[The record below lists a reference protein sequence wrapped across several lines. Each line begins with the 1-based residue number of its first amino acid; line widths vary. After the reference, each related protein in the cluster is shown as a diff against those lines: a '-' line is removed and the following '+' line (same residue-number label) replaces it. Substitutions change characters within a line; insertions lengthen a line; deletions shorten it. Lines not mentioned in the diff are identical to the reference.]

1 MIQIKEIVAYSHHG
15 EIRSLPLKLGAV
27 NIISGE
33 SKAGKSAVLK
43 IIDYCFGASHCDVP
57 EGKVR
62 RNVSWF
68 GLLLQ
73 TSSGQAFVARQVP
86 LGEAKSSEVVYTSIG
101 ADIVIPNGEAL
112 RQTTN
117 LEGLRSLLAS
127 WTGISSYR
135 HTPPDGQTRNHLVAS
150 IRHAVALC
158 LQSQNEI
165 AQQKWL
171 FHGANDRDKAQAIKD
186 TLPYFLGAVSDE
198 YLSQQSELKAVK
210 AEIRQIERRNKEA
223 ANIRGEGTTRADT
236 LLAEAKA
243 VGLSSAFDLTSWAE
257 KVATLNA
264 IQSTPLSLSLADGND
279 AREFNRLTGV
289 RNQLLKQQ
297 SNLLGTLDRARTFE
311 GTTKNYSIEA
321 DEHIARLNVVS
332 VFDASCPDHSCPLCL
347 QELPMESVAPSVAQ
361 IKQSAVHLGQG
372 RGAVDATTP
381 KIEFAIAEVETELVS
396 VRQQLGQ
403 NRELLS
409 AVKKSNERLQLASDT
424 DARRAMI
431 LGRISLYLENIP
443 ASVSTTGQDELLK
456 NLKIREDEL
465 EKSLSNEAMQ
475 ERLTTCLSN
484 INRNVSKFAE
494 QVKLEHSD
502 SPLRLDTKYLT
513 IVAETPER
521 GVQMSQM
528 GSGENHVG
536 YHIVA
541 HLALHDW
548 FARRKRP
555 VPSFLIFD
563 QLSQAHFSP
572 DSDAKA
578 PKAKVDADRLAVKG
592 LYGLIFDVTDAL
604 NGRLQVLITDHP
616 YFDDDQRFK
625 NAVIERWIDGKKLV
639 PENWPTASN

>member
-1 MIQIKEIVAYSHHG
+1 MIQIKEVVAYSHHG
-15 EIRSLPLKLGAV
+15 ETRSLPFKLGAV

-62 RNVSWF
+62 RNVAWF

-86 LGEAKSSEVVYTSIG
+86 LGEAKSSEAVFTLIG
-101 ADIVIPNGEAL
+101 QDIEIPKGVAL

-117 LEGLRSLLAS
+117 IEGLRSLLAS
-127 WTGISSYR
+127 WTGITSYR
-135 HTPPDGQTRNHLVAS
+135 HTPPDGQTRHHLVVS
-150 IRHAVALC
+150 IRHAIALC

-171 FHGANDRDKAQAIKD
+171 FHGGNDRDKAQAIKD
-186 TLPYFLGAVSDE
+186 TLPYFLGAISDE
-198 YLSQQSELKAVK
+198 YLSQQSALKAVK
-210 AEIRQIERRNKEA
+210 TEIRLIERRMKEA

-236 LLAEAKA
+236 LLSEAKA
-243 VGLSSAFDLTSWAE
+243 VGLTDASDLTSWEE
-257 KVATLNA
+257 KVAILTA
-264 IQSTPLSLSLADGND
+264 IQSTPLLLSLAEEND
-279 AREFNRLTGV
+279 TTEFNRLTGI

-297 SNLLGTLDRARTFE
+297 SDLLATLERARTFE
-311 GTTKNYSIEA
+311 GTSKNYSAEVN
-321 DEHIARLNVVS
+321 EHIARLNAVS
-332 VFDASCPDHSCPLCL
+332 IFGSSCSDHVCPLCL
-347 QELPMESVAPSVAQ
+347 QDLPTKSITPSVAQ
-361 IKQSAVHLGQG
+361 IKQSLAYLEQG

-381 KIEFAIAEVETELVS
+381 KIEFAIAEVEAELAS
-396 VRQQLGQ
+396 VRQQLGH

-409 AVKKSNERLQLASDT
+409 AVKKSNERLQLASDS
-424 DARRAMI
+424 DVRRALI

-443 ASVSTTGQDELLK
+443 TTVRTTEQDKRLEA
-456 NLKIREDEL
+456 LKIREREL
-465 EKSLSNEAMQ
+465 ETSLSNEAVQ
-475 ERLTTCLSN
+475 ERLESCLSN
-484 INRNVSKFAE
+484 VNRNVSEFAK
-494 QVKLEHSD
+494 QVNLEYSD
-502 SPLRLDTKYLT
+502 SPLRLDTKNLT
-513 IVAETPER
+513 VIADTLER
-521 GVQMSQM
+521 PVPMSQM

-592 LYGLIFDVTDAL
+592 LYRLIFDVTNAL
-604 NGRLQVLITDHP
+604 SGGLQVLITDHP

-625 NAVIERWIDGKKLV
+625 DAVVERWIDGKKLV
-639 PENWPTASN
+639 PENWPTAT

>member
-15 EIRSLPLKLGAV
+15 ETRSLPFKLGAV

-62 RNVSWF
+62 RNVAWF

-73 TSSGQAFVARQVP
+73 TLSGQAFIARQVP

-101 ADIVIPNGEAL
+101 NEILVPTGDVL

-117 LEGLRSLLAS
+117 LEGLRSQLAS

-223 ANIRGEGTTRADT
+223 ANIRGDGTTRADT
-236 LLAEAKA
+236 LLSEAKA
-243 VGLSSAFDLTSWAE
+243 VGLSSASDLMSWTE
-257 KVATLNA
+257 KIAALTA
-264 IQSTPLSLSLADGND
+264 IQSTPLSLSLVEGND
-279 AREFNRLTGV
+279 ATEFNRLTGI

-297 SNLLGTLDRARTFE
+297 SNLLGTLERARAFE
-311 GTTKNYSIEA
+311 GTTKSYSIEA
-321 DEHIARLNVVS
+321 DEHIARLNAVS
-332 VFDASCPDHSCPLCL
+332 VFDPNCSDQSCPLCL
-347 QELPMESVAPSVAQ
+347 QELPKESLAPSVAQ
-361 IKQSAVHLGQG
+361 IKQSAAHLGHG
-372 RGAVDATTP
+372 RSAVDATTP

-396 VRQQLGQ
+396 VRQQLGH

-424 DARRAMI
+424 DTRRAMI

-443 ASVSTTGQDELLK
+443 AAINTTGQDERLQAFK
-456 NLKIREDEL
+456 TRETEL
-465 EKSLSNEAMQ
+465 ETLLSNEAMH
-475 ERLTTCLSN
+475 ERLESCLSN
-484 INRNVSKFAE
+484 VNRNVSAFAGK
-494 QVKLEHSD
+494 VKLEYSD
-502 SPLRLDTKYLT
+502 TPLRLDTKNLT
-513 IVAETPER
+513 IVADTLER
-521 GVQMSQM
+521 PVPMSQM

-578 PKAKVDADRLAVKG
+578 PKEKVDADRLAVKG
-592 LYGLIFDVTDAL
+592 LYGLIFDVINAL
-604 NGRLQVLITDHP
+604 NGGLQVLITDHP

-625 NAVIERWIDGKKLV
+625 DAVVERWIDGRKLV
-639 PENWPTASN
+639 PEDWPNASN

>member
-15 EIRSLPLKLGAV
+15 ETRNLPFKLGAV

-62 RNVSWF
+62 RNVAWF

-86 LGEAKSSEVVYTSIG
+86 LGEAKSSEVVYTAIG
-101 ADIVIPNGEAL
+101 TEIVIPTGDAL

-117 LEGLRSLLAS
+117 LEGLRSQLAS
-127 WTGISSYR
+127 WTGITSYR

-198 YLSQQSELKAVK
+198 YLSQQSELKTVK

-236 LLAEAKA
+236 LLSEAKA
-243 VGLSSAFDLTSWAE
+243 VGLSSASDLISWAE
-257 KVATLNA
+257 KIAALTA
-264 IQSTPLSLSLADGND
+264 IQSTPLSLSLAEGND
-279 AREFNRLTGV
+279 STEFNRLTGI

-297 SNLLGTLDRARTFE
+297 STLLGTLERARNFE
-311 GTTKNYSIEA
+311 GTTKSYSIEA
-321 DEHIARLNVVS
+321 DEHIARLNAVS
-332 VFDASCPDHSCPLCL
+332 VFDPNCSDHSCPLCL
-347 QELPMESVAPSVAQ
+347 QELPTESVAPSVAQ
-361 IKQSAVHLGQG
+361 IKQSAAHLGQG
-372 RGAVDATTP
+372 RGAVEATTP
-381 KIEFAIAEVETELVS
+381 KIEFAIAEVEAELAS
-396 VRQQLGQ
+396 VRQQLGH

-443 ASVSTTGQDELLK
+443 AAINTTGQDERLQTLK
-456 NLKIREDEL
+456 SREAEL
-465 EKSLSNEAMQ
+465 ETLLSNEAMQ
-475 ERLTTCLSN
+475 ERLESCLSN
-484 INRNVSKFAE
+484 VNRNVSAFAGK
-494 QVKLEHSD
+494 VKLEYSD
-502 SPLRLDTKYLT
+502 SPLRLDTKNLT
-513 IVAETPER
+513 IVADTLER
-521 GVQMSQM
+521 PVPMSQM

-592 LYGLIFDVTDAL
+592 LYGLIFDVTNAL
-604 NGRLQVLITDHP
+604 NGGLQVLITDHP

-625 NAVIERWIDGKKLV
+625 DAVVERWIDGRKLV
-639 PENWPTASN
+639 PEDWPTASN

>member
-15 EIRSLPLKLGAV
+15 ETRSLPFKLGAV

-62 RNVSWF
+62 RNVAWF

-101 ADIVIPNGEAL
+101 NEVTIPAGEVL

-117 LEGLRSLLAS
+117 LEGLRSQLAS

-135 HTPPDGQTRNHLVAS
+135 HTPPDGHTRNHLVAS
-150 IRHAVALC
+150 IRHAVAFC

-171 FHGANDRDKAQAIKD
+171 FHGANDRDKALALKD

-223 ANIRGEGTTRADT
+223 ESIRGEGTTRADT
-236 LLAEAKA
+236 LLSEAKA
-243 VGLSSAFDLTSWAE
+243 AGLSSASDLISWSE
-257 KVATLNA
+257 KIATLTA
-264 IQSTPLSLSLADGND
+264 IQSTPLSPSFAEGND
-279 AREFNRLTGV
+279 ATEFNRLTAA

-297 SNLLGTLDRARTFE
+297 SNLLGTLERARAFE
-311 GTTKNYSIEA
+311 GTTKSYSIEA
-321 DEHIARLNVVS
+321 DEHIARLNAVS
-332 VFDASCPDHSCPLCL
+332 IFDPNCSGHSCPLCL
-347 QELPMESVAPSVAQ
+347 QDLRAESETPSVAQ
-361 IKQSAVHLGQG
+361 IKNAAAHLRQG

-381 KIEFAIAEVETELVS
+381 RIEFAIAEIETELAS
-396 VRQQLGQ
+396 VRSQLGH

-409 AVKKSNERLQLASDT
+409 AVKRSNERLQLASDT
-424 DARRAMI
+424 GARRAMI

-443 ASVSTTGQDELLK
+443 AAINTTGQEERLK
-456 NLKIREDEL
+456 ALKIRETEL
-465 EKSLSNEAMQ
+465 GAALSNETMQ

-494 QVKLEHSD
+494 QVKLEYSD

-548 FARRKRP
+548 FSRRNRP

-572 DSDAKA
+572 DSDSKA

-592 LYGLIFDVTDAL
+592 LYGLIFDVTNAL
-604 NGRLQVLITDHP
+604 KGGLQVLITDHP

-625 NAVIERWIDGKKLV
+625 DAVVERWIDGKKLV
-639 PENWPTASN
+639 PDDWPTEEK

>member
-1 MIQIKEIVAYSHHG
+1 MIQIKQIVAFSHHG
-15 EIRSLPLKLGAV
+15 ETRSLPLKLGAV

-33 SKAGKSAVLK
+33 SKSGKSAVLK

-62 RNVSWF
+62 RNVAWF

-73 TSSGQAFVARQVP
+73 TSSGQAFIARQVP
-86 LGEAKSSEVVYTSIG
+86 LGEAKYSEVVYTSIG
-101 ADIVIPNGEAL
+101 AEVVIPTQNVL

-117 LEGLRSLLAS
+117 LEGLRSQLAS

-135 HTPPDGQTRNHLVAS
+135 HTPPDGQTRNNLVAT

-198 YLSQQSELKAVK
+198 SLSQQSELKSVK
-210 AEIRQIERRNKEA
+210 VEIRQIERRNKEA

-236 LLAEAKA
+236 LLSEARA
-243 VGLSSAFDLTSWAE
+243 VGLTSESDFISWKDKLA
-257 KVATLNA
+257 ALAA
-264 IQSTPLSLSLADGND
+264 IQLNPLSLSHLEGN
-279 AREFNRLTGV
+279 AATEFNRLTGI
-289 RNQLLKQQ
+289 RNQLLKKQN
-297 SNLLGTLDRARTFE
+297 NLLGTLERARAFE
-311 GTTKNYSIEA
+311 GTTKGYSIEA
-321 DEHIARLNVVS
+321 DEHIARLNAVS
-332 VFDASCPDHSCPLCL
+332 VFDPNCSDHSCPLCL
-347 QELPMESVAPSVAQ
+347 QELPTESVAPSVAQ
-361 IKQSAVHLGQG
+361 IKQSATHLGRG
-372 RGAVDATTP
+372 RGAVEASTP
-381 KIEFAIAEVETELVS
+381 KIEFAIAEVETELAS
-396 VRQQLGQ
+396 VRQQIAH

-409 AVKKSNERLQLASDT
+409 ALKKSNERLQLASDT
-424 DARRAMI
+424 DTRRAMI

-443 ASVSTTGQDELLK
+443 VVVNTTDQDNRLQILK
-456 NLKIREDEL
+456 NRETEL
-465 EKSLSNEAMQ
+465 EKLLSNETMQ
-475 ERLTTCLSN
+475 ERLESCLSN
-484 INRNVSKFAE
+484 VNKSVSTFASK
-494 QVKLEHSD
+494 VTLEYSD
-502 SPLRLDTKYLT
+502 SPLRLDTKNLT
-513 IVAETPER
+513 IVADTLER
-521 GVQMSQM
+521 PVPMSQM

-548 FARRKRP
+548 FSRRKRP

-578 PKAKVDADRLAVKG
+578 PKVKVDADRLAVKG
-592 LYGLIFDVTDAL
+592 LYGLIFEVTNAL
-604 NGRLQVLITDHP
+604 KGGLQVLITDHP

-625 NAVIERWIDGKKLV
+625 DAVVERWIDGQKLV
-639 PENWPTASN
+639 PENWPTA